1 MSKIYNF
8 QFSMKKFNKKISFL
22 LTFGIL
28 LSSLSPIFIKPVNA
42 IPVEDFVTEIN
53 TAVISQTSGVT
64 AGNTT
69 LQSGKEF
76 GFDTLAWLV
85 VNLIIERMSASTVN
99 WINTGF
105 QGSPAYVTD
114 PEAYFL
120 DIGDKIAGQFILND
134 PDLNLLCGPI
144 RAKIRLALSQNYM
157 REPIYRCTLTD
168 VVDNIDSFMNDFS
181 QGGWDGFFE
190 LTQRTQNSPIG
201 AYLQA
206 ENELD
211 LQIATRQGTKRAE
224 LNWGQGFMS
233 FNECEEYGPPVNA
246 VVADSFDENGLPIDR
261 VPANTK
267 PVCLREKTNTP
278 GSVISEQ
285 LNKQL
290 GVGQDKLAAADEI
303 NEIVSALL
311 NQLIGAVVG
320 GIGKG
325 LRGLSSGDA
334 SSGNQKFTGQLT
346 NKPAEVVGYFCY
358 DDPNDPNDD
367 PNVWENPD
375 TPSISVL
382 NIPVPDLHEGINPI
396 CDPLNT
402 YYDPSS
408 PYCN

>member
-1 MSKIYNF
+1 MNLSKKVTTI
-8 QFSMKKFNKKISFL
+8 IL
-22 LTFGIL
+22 IITFIF
-28 LSSLSPIFIKPVNA
+28 SPIFATKAEAQWVVFDPSNLVPNVI
-42 IPVEDFVTEIN
+42 
-53 TAVISQTSGVT
+53 TAEGQIAQQT
-64 AGNTT
+64 
-69 LQSGKEF
+69 KEF
-76 GFDTLAWLV
+76 GLDTLAWLV

-325 LRGLSSGDA
+325 LRGLTNRDSS
-334 SSGNQKFTGQLT
+334 NNNVQFTGQLT
-346 NKPAEVVGYFCY
+346 NTAKETVDYFGGSTNT
-358 DDPNDPNDD
+358 DILDIPLPDPYGG
-367 PNVWENPD
+367 
-375 TPSISVL
+375 
-382 NIPVPDLHEGINPI
+382 VPDGSGLVAPPSTGSNP
-396 CDPLNT
+396 PFAN
-402 YYDPSS
+402 P
-408 PYCN
+408 

>member
-168 VVDNIDSFMNDFS
+168 VVDNIDGFMNDFS

-233 FNECEEYGPPVNA
+233 FNECEIWGEDIVIPGYPGDPTRP
-246 VVADSFDENGLPIDR
+246 ER
-261 VPANTK
+261 RTK
-267 PVCLREKTNTP
+267 VCLKEVTNTP

-303 NEIVSALL
+303 NEIISALL
-311 NQLIGAVVG
+311 NQLVGAVVG

-325 LRGLSSGDA
+325 LRGLTNRDSS
-334 SSGNQKFTGQLT
+334 NNNVQFTGQLT
-346 NKPAEVVGYFCY
+346 NTAKETVDYFGGSTNT
-358 DDPNDPNDD
+358 DILDIPLPDPYGG
-367 PNVWENPD
+367 
-375 TPSISVL
+375 
-382 NIPVPDLHEGINPI
+382 VPDGSGLVAPPSTGSNP
-396 CDPLNT
+396 PFAN
-402 YYDPSS
+402 P
-408 PYCN
+408 